1 MFASN
6 FEQEE
11 KGFKNRKTI
20 VSLFVTLSVH
30 ALILLVLFLVILHTP
45 DPPYEDSAGGM
56 AINFGFDEAA
66 SGDEQAFSQNPGPME
81 NAAPATSASAPSEN
95 TPEEQLT
102 EDDAETEVVAPK
114 VEEKPKPKP
123 KPNPETTFKPTPKP
137 TKQTTTTKPA
147 TNNAP
152 PAPPAEKAEAV
163 FTKGAYGKPNNS
175 AGDGTGGGKGDQ
187 GKPNGDPNSGSYL
200 GGGNGTGGGVGDGNG
215 PGSGSLGNGGS
226 WSLAGRKIKDKP
238 NPIACQGVGKVA
250 VTIRVNRQGQVV
262 EAIFKRFS
270 STTFDDCNVQN
281 ALAAARKTTWYAN
294 PNAAEIQEGTI
305 TYVYQVK

>member
-11 KGFKNRKTI
+11 KGFKNRKTM

-45 DPPYEDSAGGM
+45 NPPFEESAGGM

-66 SGDEQAFSQNPGPME
+66 SGDEQAFSNNPGPMD
-81 NAAPATSASAPSEN
+81 NNTPAASAAAPADN

-137 TKQTTTTKPA
+137 NTNTTTTTKPA
-147 TNNAP
+147 PNNTP
-152 PAPPAEKAEAV
+152 PAPSVNKDAM
-163 FTKGAYGKPNNS
+163 FTKGAKGTPNNS
-175 AGDGTGGGKGDQ
+175 SGDGTGGPKGDQ

-200 GGGNGTGGGVGDGNG
+200 GGGNGTGGGVGDGDG

-238 NPIACQGVGKVA
+238 QPIACQGW
-250 VTIRVNRQGQVV
+250 
-262 EAIFKRFS
+262 
-270 STTFDDCNVQN
+270 
-281 ALAAARKTTWYAN
+281 AR
-294 PNAAEIQEGTI
+294 
-305 TYVYQVK
+305 

>member
-11 KGFKNRKTI
+11 KGFKNRKTL

-30 ALILLVLFLVILHTP
+30 ALILLALFLVILHTP

-56 AINFGFDEAA
+56 AINFGFDEAGT
-66 SGDEQAFSQNPGPME
+66 GDVQALSENPGPME
-81 NAAPATSASAPSEN
+81 NNPAPAAAASQVEN

-102 EDDAETEVVAPK
+102 EEDAETEVVAPK

-137 TKQTTTTKPA
+137 ANTTNTSNAKTTN
-147 TNNAP
+147 TNNTP
-152 PAPPAEKAEAV
+152 PAPSADPNAM

-175 AGDGTGGGKGDQ
+175 KGDGTGGGQGDQ
-187 GKPNGDPNSGSYL
+187 GKPNGDPNSKNYL
-200 GGGNGTGGGVGDGNG
+200 GDGGFGDSPGGGG
-215 PGSGSLGNGGS
+215 LGNGGF
-226 WSLAGRKIKDKP
+226 SLAGRKKTAIPDPVKCST
-238 NPIACQGVGKVA
+238 AGKVVITIKVNKEGKVVDA
-250 VTIRVNRQGQVV
+250 V
-262 EAIFKRFS
+262 FKRFA
-270 STTFDDCNVQN
+270 STTFDDCNVNN
-281 ALAAARKTTWYAN
+281 ALNAARKATFNADAN
-294 PNAAEIQEGTI
+294 APDIQEGTI